1 MKKLFNVLF
10 FFSFLLALSSCKKEK
25 ADAGQAP
32 EITGTITGKVV
43 SPNNRTPIRHAL
55 VFISTP
61 KNLYTTYTDTEGNF
75 SLTAAEG
82 AQELHIQT
90 GNGDKFRTILP
101 VTIIANQTTALT
113 DLARLNLVANLAYLS
128 GSFDKIESIL
138 IDSLGYNA
146 QSINQVSIQNIAG
159 LVNYDA
165 VFIDC
170 GAYNAFV
177 STNTDTAL
185 GNFVAAGGSLYLSD
199 YSMNFLTG
207 QNALTDCQV
216 PRYYGFIPD
225 STVCSRRTGSVSVVP
240 QANIVS
246 PELQYYLG
254 KTTMSISYNLG
265 SWERIQAIDNNYWE
279 TMVTDPADNS
289 PLLIR
294 THQYTNSNNLPQ
306 FVGTRDSS
314 LVTICH
320 HMPSGNTIT
329 ITVNANSL
337 ADHLAHGDTE
347 GMCNNTSNAGWI
359 YFTTFHNEHNGQI
372 SEDVKH
378 ILEFMILNL

>member
-1 MKKLFNVLF
+1 MKKF
-10 FFSFLLALSSCKKEK
+10 FAAFFLLSIFMLSACKKE
-25 ADAGQAP
+25 AVEPNQGA
-32 EITGTITGKVV
+32 EITGIITGKVV
-43 SPNNRTPIRHAL
+43 TPNNRTPVRHAL
-55 VFISTP
+55 VFISTA
-61 KNLYTTYTDTEGNF
+61 KNLYSTYTDTEGNF

-82 AQELHIQT
+82 PQELHIQT
-90 GNGDKFRTILP
+90 GNGDKFRTILQ
-101 VTIIANQTTALT
+101 VNVVANQTTALS
-113 DLARLNLVANLAYLS
+113 DLARLNLVANLAYLA

-146 QSINQVSIQNIAG
+146 QSLNQYSIQNIAG
-159 LVNYDA
+159 IVNYDA
-165 VFIDC
+165 VFINC
-170 GAYNAFV
+170 GSYNTFV
-177 STNTDTAL
+177 STNTDTTLA
-185 GNFVAAGGSLYLSD
+185 NYVAAGGSLYVSD
-199 YSMNFLTG
+199 FSMNFLTG
-207 QNALTDCQV
+207 LNALTDCQV
-216 PRYYGFIPD
+216 PRYSGFIPD
-225 STVCSRRTGSVSVVP
+225 STVCSRRTGTTSVVP

-254 KTTMSISYNLG
+254 KNTMSISYNLG
-265 SWERIQAIDNNYWE
+265 GWERIQAIDNNYWE

-294 THQYTNSNNLPQ
+294 THNYTNSNNLPQ

-314 LVTICH
+314 MVTICH
-320 HMPSGNTIT
+320 QLPSGHPIT
-329 ITVNANSL
+329 ITVNANAL
-337 ADHLAHGDTE
+337 PAHLAHGDSV